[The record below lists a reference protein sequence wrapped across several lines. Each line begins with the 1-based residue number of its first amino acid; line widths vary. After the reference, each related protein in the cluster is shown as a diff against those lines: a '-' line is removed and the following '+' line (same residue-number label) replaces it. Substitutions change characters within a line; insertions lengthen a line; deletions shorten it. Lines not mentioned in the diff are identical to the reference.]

1 MKESQE
7 IPVIQKRYTCQ
18 LNIASA
24 RQCYIG
30 STCRKTY
37 VRFGINH
44 PLLFVK
50 QQQAMVILNTK
61 ICHYGL
67 HIQSC
72 WGCYDFKICQH
83 FTYNLIGW
91 KFKSESFLIFESTLT
106 DWFTS
111 GSSNCHHSLTL
122 GSASRRSWWQNHR
135 RLWANKALDIHH
147 GWSSRNRD
155 GWSATLCRLY
165 STIIYIWTC
174 DHSYD
179 KFLFNG
185 LSFQKTGS
193 RDKHGDSTTFC
204 YFECFLNSTWNW
216 LAFFS
221 TPSFLRKK
229 ALMLLELNR
238 KPLLDGWNDWVWG
251 PFLFEER
258 SHVVC
263 RKGTS
268 SQTLF
273 LVNFS

>member
-185 LSFQKTGS
+185 LSFQKLGA
-193 RDKHGDSTTFC
+193 GQ
-204 YFECFLNSTWNW
+204 TWWFDNI
-216 LAFFS
+216 LLLRVFSQFDVKLVGLLLHSVFFAQKSIDAFGAQPK
-221 TPSFLRKK
+221 TPSGWMERLSLRT
-229 ALMLLELNR
+229 LSF
-238 KPLLDGWNDWVWG
+238 WG
-251 PFLFEER
+251 AQPCGL
-258 SHVVC
+258 
-263 RKGTS
+263 
-268 SQTLF
+268 
-273 LVNFS
+273 